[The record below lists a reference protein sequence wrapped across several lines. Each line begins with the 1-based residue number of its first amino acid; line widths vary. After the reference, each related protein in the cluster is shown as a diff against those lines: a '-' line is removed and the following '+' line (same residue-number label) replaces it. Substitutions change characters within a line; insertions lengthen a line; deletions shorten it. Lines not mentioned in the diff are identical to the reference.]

1 MTDEP
6 GPELLA
12 ALVEESAKK
21 SAVLWLSYLG
31 VDRPRPAWHVWADG
45 VVLLVVDADG
55 SGTEQRLPGLVE
67 ATTATV
73 TCRAKDGRDRL
84 VSWQAEVH
92 RIEPGT
98 PEWDAAG
105 KALRGNRLNATDVA
119 TLPERWAHNAAIL
132 ALRPTGEVSEYPGR
146 MPSEEA
152 AAPPPGSPA
161 TTRGKLPWVFGRRA
175 NRARRLS

>member
-1 MTDEP
+1 MND
-6 GPELLA
+6 ELLA

-21 SAVLWLSYLG
+21 SAVLWLSYPG
-31 VDRPRPAWHVWADG
+31 IDRPRPAWHVWHDG
-45 VVLLVVDADG
+45 AALLVVDADD

-67 ATTATV
+67 AANVTV

-84 VSWQAEVH
+84 VSWRADVH

-105 KALRGNRLNATDVA
+105 KALRGNRLNATDA
-119 TLPERWAHNAAIL
+119 ASLPERWARNAAVV
-132 ALRPTGEVSEYPGR
+132 ALRPTGEVTEYPGQ
-146 MPSEEA
+146 MPSGEA
-152 AAPPPGSPA
+152 AGPPPDSPA